1 MQFYPTYGKATGAIV
16 TQSHFAAQAEARK
29 LIKKVAADEPGLGL
43 RPEKLAAARTEV
55 RGSRMAGYY
64 EVTATEAYDE
74 DAWAAVQISL
84 RAAGF
89 ELVRAAEEMV
99 EAEWMWAVP
108 AGDPRIGAMLAALWR
123 AGVGPVAV
131 IDRAHGFDLMPAARR
146 GGRSNDG
153 GPPRPEHSVLVFD
166 ATAEELEAVKLGAA
180 EADAV
185 AGVGQLACAGT
196 SSSRAFAMA
205 YRCPGAPRRASTQ
218 HPGPRPQAP
227 TPDTPPIEYQPRA
240 PKVAMHRL

>member
-1 MQFYPTYGKATGAIV
+1 MSSINNTVIGESAKQTVQVGGGASSMAEARQETDGAVAAARAEMAEGRAALATKYGATVQFYPTYGKATGAIV

-29 LIKKVAADEPGLGL
+29 IIKKVAADEPGLGL

-64 EVTATEAYDE
+64 EVTSTEEFDE

-84 RAAGF
+84 RSAGF

-146 GGRSNDG
+146 GGRSIDG
-153 GPPRPEHSVLVFD
+153 GPPRPV
-166 ATAEELEAVKLGAA
+166 
-180 EADAV
+180 
-185 AGVGQLACAGT
+185 
-196 SSSRAFAMA
+196 
-205 YRCPGAPRRASTQ
+205 Y
-218 HPGPRPQAP
+218 
-227 TPDTPPIEYQPRA
+227 
-240 PKVAMHRL
+240 